1 MSHQQQQIGTPLSR
15 TRSEAAASGPEP
27 AAPLK
32 QRLRVDSVAKEPIT
46 TDLQDKPRD
55 LLPEF
60 AAVADSLIAED
71 AAGEANT
78 AATGNDGPEDGTES
92 HSLSVPVKQA
102 PVAEGALPDA
112 PVSARAKLALAN
124 EDLQFSKP
132 GEKNLRKEPQ
142 PLFASPKPS
151 PAAKAVRGCNV
162 DAPTQPATPDNTPD
176 TVPSRETL
184 LSMGYS
190 GATLPQDE
198 AERLRTVA
206 LLGILDQPE
215 DPVLASITKLVARLL
230 KVSTVGRS
238 THLLHCCHPLFSLVH
253 IRAYLQ
259 VTYV

>member
-1 MSHQQQQIGTPLSR
+1 M
-15 TRSEAAASGPEP
+15 
-27 AAPLK
+27 K
-32 QRLRVDSVAKEPIT
+32 QRVRVDSIAEDAIAP
-46 TDLQDKPRD
+46 DLQDKARH

-60 AAVADSLIAED
+60 AAVADDLIAED

-78 AATGNDGPEDGTES
+78 AATGNDGPEDDRES

-102 PVAEGALPDA
+102 PVAVGALPDA

-124 EDLQFSKP
+124 EGLQFSKP
-132 GEKNLRKEPQ
+132 GEKSLREEPQ
-142 PLFASPKPS
+142 PLFATPEPS

-162 DAPTQPATPDNTPD
+162 DAPQQPATPDNTPD

-238 THLLHCCHPLFSLVH
+238 TPSSCAH
-253 IRAYLQ
+253 RAL
-259 VTYV
+259 